1 MQPHNNS
8 HEQTDGYELFRR
20 AIVERD
26 EQAWAEGAARY
37 RAMLIAWAGR
47 CSASAT
53 ILDHGGDI
61 ADLAFARAW
70 SALTPER
77 FASIPTLAALLAYLR
92 TCVTSAV
99 IDCARSEMQHERIA
113 QALDSAE
120 AVPLEDQVIGKINRL
135 EFWRIARAE
144 VQTEQE
150 QVILVENL
158 MYSLR
163 PAAIMARHPKLF
175 ASASQVYAAK
185 RNYLDRLK
193 RNPTL
198 RRLYEEW

>member
-1 MQPHNNS
+1 MSKPRELWVDLS
-8 HEQTDGYELFRR
+8 TSVRWDGGVIGIVRAELEL
-20 AIVERD
+20 A
-26 EQAWAEGAARY
+26 
-37 RAMLIAWAGR
+37 RAMHALQPKTR
-47 CSASAT
+47 FC
-53 ILDHGGDI
+53 
-61 ADLAFARAW
+61 AFNGEA
-70 SALTPER
+70 
-77 FASIPTLAALLAYLR
+77 F
-92 TCVTSAV
+92 V
-99 IDCARSEMQHERIA
+99 EMQHERIA